1 MSKAPITKVPS
12 PVGGGGL
19 GWGRLY
25 RTAMDALY
33 RFCVIVAGGA
43 LVLISA
49 VIPWGVFTRYVLN
62 SAASWPEP
70 MAILL
75 TIVLTFFGAA
85 ACYRAGTHMSVSVLV
100 RVMPLPLRRV
110 IEPFAEGLVALVG
123 LFMVIWGARL
133 VDATWHQSIAEF
145 PSLSV
150 GLTYLPIPVGWRHN
164 AAVRCR
170 APADRAPAA
179 GRRTDAALRRV
190 HSRPMEILIVVGTLL
205 VCFALGVPIAYALG
219 LGALAGAYWIG
230 IPLEAVM
237 LQVSSGVSKF
247 AMLTIPFFVLAGA
260 IMAEGGMARRLV
272 AFANVLVGLVRVRG
286 GLSAVNVLATT
297 FLSGISGS
305 AVADTSAIGSVMIPQ
320 MERTGYPRVFA
331 TNVTI
336 SASVQALLVPPSH
349 NAVIYSLATGGTI
362 SIISLF
368 MAGVMPGLLL
378 GASLVVLCLV
388 IAYRNGHPR
397 GETVPLRE
405 AAKIAI
411 DALWG
416 LVTLAIIL
424 GGILGGIFTAIE
436 AGAVACIWAF
446 FVTMFIYRDYR
457 WRDLPE
463 LIHRTMRTVAMV
475 MTLIAFASSVG
486 YVMALMQVPAR
497 VTALL
502 LTLSSDKNVIL
513 FLINILLLVLGCLL
527 DMAPSIL
534 IVTPILLPVV
544 MKFGVDPVHF
554 GMIMLLNLGIGLCHP
569 PVGAILFVGCAVGR
583 VTIEQVVREIWPFYG
598 VMFFVLMLVT
608 YIPSV
613 SLWLPRILGL

>member
-1 MSKAPITKVPS
+1 
-12 PVGGGGL
+12 
-19 GWGRLY
+19 
-25 RTAMDALY
+25 
-33 RFCVIVAGGA
+33 
-43 LVLISA
+43 
-49 VIPWGVFTRYVLN
+49 
-62 SAASWPEP
+62 
-70 MAILL
+70 
-75 TIVLTFFGAA
+75 
-85 ACYRAGTHMSVSVLV
+85 
-100 RVMPLPLRRV
+100 
-110 IEPFAEGLVALVG
+110 
-123 LFMVIWGARL
+123 
-133 VDATWHQSIAEF
+133 
-145 PSLSV
+145 
-150 GLTYLPIPVGWRHN
+150 
-164 AAVRCR
+164 
-170 APADRAPAA
+170 
-179 GRRTDAALRRV
+179 
-190 HSRPMEILIVVGTLL
+190 MEILIVVGTLL

-388 IAYRNGHPR
+388 LAYRNGHPR

-405 AAKIAI
+405 AVKIAV

-446 FVTMFIYRDYR
+446 FVTMLIYRDYR

-613 SLWLPRILGL
+613 SLWLPRMLGL

>member
-1 MSKAPITKVPS
+1 
-12 PVGGGGL
+12 
-19 GWGRLY
+19 
-25 RTAMDALY
+25 
-33 RFCVIVAGGA
+33 
-43 LVLISA
+43 
-49 VIPWGVFTRYVLN
+49 
-62 SAASWPEP
+62 
-70 MAILL
+70 
-75 TIVLTFFGAA
+75 
-85 ACYRAGTHMSVSVLV
+85 
-100 RVMPLPLRRV
+100 
-110 IEPFAEGLVALVG
+110 
-123 LFMVIWGARL
+123 
-133 VDATWHQSIAEF
+133 
-145 PSLSV
+145 
-150 GLTYLPIPVGWRHN
+150 
-164 AAVRCR
+164 
-170 APADRAPAA
+170 
-179 GRRTDAALRRV
+179 
-190 HSRPMEILIVVGTLL
+190 MEILIVVGTMLL
-205 VCFALGVPIAYALG
+205 CFALGVPIAYALG

-272 AFANVLVGLVRVRG
+272 AFANVLVGMVRIRG
-286 GLSAVNVLATT
+286 GVSAVNGLATT

-368 MAGVMPGLLL
+368 MAGITPGLLL
-378 GASLVVLCLV
+378 GASLIVLCLAL
-388 IAYRNGHPR
+388 AYRNGHPR
-397 GETVPLRE
+397 GEAVPLRE
-405 AAKIAI
+405 AIKIAL

-416 LVTLAIIL
+416 LVTLVIIL
-424 GGILGGIFTAIE
+424 GGILGGVFTAIE

-463 LIHRTMRTVAMV
+463 LIHRTTRTVAMV

-544 MKFGVDPVHF
+544 MKLGVDPVHF

-583 VTIEQVVREIWPFYG
+583 VSIEQVVREIWPFYG

-613 SLWLPRILGL
+613 SLWLPRMLGLWGVAKLLFIWSFLN

>member
-1 MSKAPITKVPS
+1 
-12 PVGGGGL
+12 
-19 GWGRLY
+19 
-25 RTAMDALY
+25 
-33 RFCVIVAGGA
+33 
-43 LVLISA
+43 
-49 VIPWGVFTRYVLN
+49 
-62 SAASWPEP
+62 
-70 MAILL
+70 
-75 TIVLTFFGAA
+75 
-85 ACYRAGTHMSVSVLV
+85 
-100 RVMPLPLRRV
+100 
-110 IEPFAEGLVALVG
+110 
-123 LFMVIWGARL
+123 
-133 VDATWHQSIAEF
+133 
-145 PSLSV
+145 
-150 GLTYLPIPVGWRHN
+150 
-164 AAVRCR
+164 
-170 APADRAPAA
+170 
-179 GRRTDAALRRV
+179 
-190 HSRPMEILIVVGTLL
+190 MEILVVIGTLL
-205 VCFALGVPIAYALG
+205 ACFALGVPIAYALG

-272 AFANVLVGLVRVRG
+272 AFANVLVGLVRIRG

-368 MAGVMPGLLL
+368 MAGVAPGLLL
-378 GASLVVLCLV
+378 GASLIVLCLV
-388 IAYRNGHPR
+388 LAYRNGHPK
-397 GETVPLRE
+397 GETVPLR
-405 AAKIAI
+405 AAIKITI

-424 GGILGGIFTAIE
+424 GGILGGVFTAIE

-486 YVMALMQVPAR
+486 YVMALMQVPAK

-544 MKFGVDPVHF
+544 VKFGVDPVHF

-583 VTIEQVVREIWPFYG
+583 VTIEQVVREIWPFYA
-598 VMFFVLMLVT
+598 VMFLVLMLVT
-608 YIPSV
+608 YIPSI
-613 SLWLPRILGL
+613 SLWLPRMLSL

>member
-1 MSKAPITKVPS
+1 
-12 PVGGGGL
+12 
-19 GWGRLY
+19 
-25 RTAMDALY
+25 
-33 RFCVIVAGGA
+33 
-43 LVLISA
+43 
-49 VIPWGVFTRYVLN
+49 
-62 SAASWPEP
+62 
-70 MAILL
+70 
-75 TIVLTFFGAA
+75 
-85 ACYRAGTHMSVSVLV
+85 
-100 RVMPLPLRRV
+100 
-110 IEPFAEGLVALVG
+110 
-123 LFMVIWGARL
+123 
-133 VDATWHQSIAEF
+133 
-145 PSLSV
+145 
-150 GLTYLPIPVGWRHN
+150 
-164 AAVRCR
+164 
-170 APADRAPAA
+170 
-179 GRRTDAALRRV
+179 
-190 HSRPMEILIVVGTLL
+190 MEILIVVGTLL

-272 AFANVLVGLVRVRG
+272 AFANVLVGLVRIRG

-388 IAYRNGHPR
+388 LAYRNGHPR
-397 GETVPLRE
+397 GETVPLRD
-405 AAKIAI
+405 AVIIAI

-424 GGILGGIFTAIE
+424 GGILGGVFTAIE

-613 SLWLPRILGL
+613 SLWLPRMLGL